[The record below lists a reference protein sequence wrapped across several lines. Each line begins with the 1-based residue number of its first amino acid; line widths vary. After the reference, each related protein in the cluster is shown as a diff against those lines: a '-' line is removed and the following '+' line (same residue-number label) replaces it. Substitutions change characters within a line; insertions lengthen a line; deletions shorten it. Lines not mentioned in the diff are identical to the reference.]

1 MSLDLPGFEA
11 GFFDGKGHSRAIVE
25 GGAQDHWLGYIIGTG
40 IFEITPNITTIE
52 TGPYTLDLVAK
63 VRGASFEFPS
73 THPEG
78 ERAINLE
85 RLHDGIPRPRT
96 LITEDGRIFHDASL
110 LRSQIAPAN
119 REILA
124 RFLAFLSEDH
134 RNFEEA
140 YRQYLGEVTHV

>member
-1 MSLDLPGFEA
+1 MSLDLPEFEP
-11 GFFDGKGHSRAIVE
+11 GFFDSNGIARAIVE
-25 GGAQDHWLGYIIGTG
+25 GGAQDHWNGHIIGTG
-40 IFEITPNITTIE
+40 IFEIPPKITTIE
-52 TGPYTLDLVAK
+52 TGPYELDLVARVK
-63 VRGASFEFPS
+63 GASFDFPS
-73 THPEG
+73 ETG
-78 ERAINLE
+78 RTINLDY
-85 RLHDGIPRPRT
+85 LHSGIPRPRT

-140 YRQYLGEVTHV
+140 YKQYSGEVTHV